1 MKPEENLALSA
12 VFTVVAVLVIFCGG
26 FAVTLVIPV
35 AALIGLVMAI
45 KCVCDI

>member
-1 MKPEENLALSA
+1 MKPEENLAMSG
-12 VFTVVAVLVIFCGG
+12 VFTIVAVLFIVCAGLNAGLI
-26 FAVTLVIPV
+26 IPV